1 MCNDCFHTAVSNDNE
16 RRAYRRS
23 MESAVKGIWK
33 KIYLKDGDKV
43 PWSEDEDEDDEPP
56 LENVKR
62 TEKASSS
69 FSRERTC
76 AYCGKVGNLDRC
88 AKCKS
93 TFYCSPSHQAADYA
107 KHKAGCQA
115 PKTLANDTAPT
126 NTVGHRFLSILIF
139 VIENAMKSFHCSVAP
154 DVLQHEKMS
163 N

>member
-1 MCNDCFHTAVSNDNE
+1 ME
-16 RRAYRRS
+16 RV
-23 MESAVKGIWK
+23 VKGIWK

-43 PWSEDEDEDDEPP
+43 PWSEDEDEDDDEDGDEDDELPSEDDELP
-56 LENVKR
+56 LENVQQ
-62 TEKASSS
+62 TEKASSSS

-107 KHKAGCQA
+107 KHKADCQA
-115 PKTLANDTAPT
+115 PKTLANDTAQPT
-126 NTVGHRFLSILIF
+126 NTVGHRFLSIFIF

-154 DVLQHEKMS
+154 DVLQHEKMT